1 MTRDSHFP
9 ALLIWED
16 KHGAVTYIVNSRE
29 DMSRAYYGIIKAWA
43 AGGYVWEPDANVRIS
58 KKMREAMAL
67 SQEQVDTLPDSIK
80 KDIVQLRQRAAVLQR
95 YDAEEAANYAQFK
108 RVADS
113 ADFKSFAAEFSGQDD
128 IFKNLRSVIYT
139 YQDGGYMRVGP
150 SYPTPLPE

>member
-1 MTRDSHFP
+1 MTHDSNFP

-16 KHGAVTYIVNSRE
+16 KHGDTTYIVNSRE

-43 AGGYVWEPDANVRIS
+43 AGGYVWEPDADAHLS

-67 SQEQVDTLPDSIK
+67 SQEQVDALPDSIK
-80 KDIVQLRQRAAVLQR
+80 EEIVQLRQRAAARLR
-95 YDAEEAANYAQFK
+95 YAAEEAANYAQFK

-113 ADFKSFAAEFSGQDD
+113 ADFKSFAAEFSEQDD

-139 YQDGGYMRVGP
+139 YQDGEYMRVGS